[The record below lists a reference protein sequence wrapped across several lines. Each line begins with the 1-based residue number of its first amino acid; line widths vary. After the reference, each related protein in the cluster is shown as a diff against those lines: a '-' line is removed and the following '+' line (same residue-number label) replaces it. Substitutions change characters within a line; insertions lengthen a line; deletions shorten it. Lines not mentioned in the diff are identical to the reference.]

1 MSSVISRRKSH
12 LLIAVVVHALLITQ
26 VSDGAAVPT
35 STSTTTTHSSSSSS
49 EMSPWYGHAG
59 SSSLGPPGGVM
70 PYDLKMLVLGF
81 YSSVS
86 QMITA
91 VESEIAALMSS
102 SSADGLTLA
111 PEHDDPHDDPHS
123 EQQQH
128 DDEHHG
134 TFQHFGAHVARGGSR
149 LHGYCTYGEDLCG
162 GGMEKELQMIY
173 SKAPIV
179 VNIPNTSTVVEYR
192 GRAYVIKPGAYCC
205 GSEAIVPKFARA
217 ASFGHAG
224 NFVRETA
231 VSLLEHVD
239 LPQVALG
246 SEVEPLMC
254 CCLMCPA
261 NAFYFSRARPL
272 AAALVANEAT
282 SVTAHEERHHDDQSD
297 SEHEESHWFGRF
309 GLHHVMEEGVV

>member
-1 MSSVISRRKSH
+1 
-12 LLIAVVVHALLITQ
+12 
-26 VSDGAAVPT
+26 
-35 STSTTTTHSSSSSS
+35 
-49 EMSPWYGHAG
+49 
-59 SSSLGPPGGVM
+59 M

-91 VESEIAALMSS
+91 VESEITALMSS
-102 SSADGLTLA
+102 SSADGLTPA

-239 LPQVALG
+239 LPQVLG